1 VLLLVKDVDRG
12 KGWIKIT
19 KLHIGA
25 STYLC
30 GGVSIGA
37 EINDQTIFCTQQ
49 KFVSRKFESK
59 FFFLDLVPDPRTQ
72 MAEAVKWLQKLN
84 ELPEAEKNREIK
96 SKLPSVVFTP
106 LETKSRM

>member
-1 VLLLVKDVDRG
+1 
-12 KGWIKIT
+12 
-19 KLHIGA
+19 
-25 STYLC
+25 
-30 GGVSIGA
+30 
-37 EINDQTIFCTQQ
+37 
-49 KFVSRKFESK
+49 
-59 FFFLDLVPDPRTQ
+59 